1 MKRRYKLLRAQFL
14 EALAEAPSASKVEVA
29 GDEAGLHMILKLRTA
44 CSDEAVAAEIQA
56 SGVPAA
62 CLSRYYFP
70 GTGAGEGSAV
80 VLKYAELSQG
90 DFPRVLLLLRRLT
103 AGENLEK
110 AAEK

>member
-1 MKRRYKLLRAQFL
+1 M
-14 EALAEAPSASKVEVA
+14 V

-44 CSDEAVAAEIQA
+44 YSDEAVAAEIQA
-56 SGVPAA
+56 SGVPAT

-70 GTGAGEGSAV
+70 GTGAGEGGAV
-80 VLKYAELSQG
+80 VLKYAELSQA
-90 DFPRVLLLLRRLT
+90 DFPRVLTLLGRLT